1 MRDASMSQEQ
11 LQAPDRPPPPNVSG
25 KQPPSVAWRSSI
37 VGKVAFGIGNCIQF
51 VLIGLL
57 LDLLLFTDVEINA
70 GLKLALLAF
79 LIFGIAKR
87 QAWLLLVAIQCA
99 LFFRDVRNTS
109 LMLNMLSYIYATT
122 VLILLLFTFRLEKYS
137 EFISG
142 YIADKIMG
150 VISGEKKS
158 WQQTHRLSSDAVL
171 PSLAKLASRIIAFA
185 GVILLASI
193 VIRYLPFAID
203 RQKYLLSAAQEN
215 DYMMWPG
222 SGVLVFALGLFLVIR
237 EFFWRR
243 ATPLQAVMYLRGLH
257 LREHNVEIGSVIRRR
272 AKIEQKKKKQAQK
285 KRKKK

>member
-1 MRDASMSQEQ
+1 MNEGSIFQEQ
-11 LQAPDRPPPPNVSG
+11 LRDTNRPSPSNATG
-25 KQPPSVAWRSSI
+25 QQPPKVDWRSSF

-51 VLIGLL
+51 VLMGLL

-109 LMLNMLSYIYATT
+109 LMLNMLSYIYAMT

-137 EFISG
+137 EAISG
-142 YIADKIMG
+142 FIASRIMS
-150 VISGEKKS
+150 VISGEREGRQPS
-158 WQQTHRLSSDAVL
+158 RRLSPDEVL
-171 PSLAKLASRIIAFA
+171 LSLGRLATRFIVLAI
-185 GVILLASI
+185 ILLLATI
-193 VIRYLPFAID
+193 VIRYLPFAIG

-222 SGVLVFALGLFLVIR
+222 SGVLVFALGFYFVIR
-237 EFFWRR
+237 EFVWRR
-243 ATPLQAVMYLRGLH
+243 ATPLQAVMYMRGLH